1 MAIITY
7 DSVDEVIALIKAKWS
22 NLKPPNLTKVWDK
35 RTVGF
40 VDDRRDEVIVSP
52 KGEKVEYFGLGG
64 DGFWH
69 EQIIELD
76 IRTYQNIDRHN
87 DVVKEIVSIIKA
99 NIVNST
105 YNYTDL
111 RVIGT
116 FSRNFKFRN
125 MFNYVV
131 TLSYRRS
138 LGKPT

>member
-7 DSVDEVIALIKAKWS
+7 DALDELIALLIEKWS
-22 NLKPPNLTKVWDK
+22 NLKTPNFTRVWDK

-40 VDDRRDEVIVSP
+40 IDDRRDEVVISP
-52 KGEKVEYFGLGG
+52 KGENVEYFGLGG

-87 DVVKEIVSIIKA
+87 SVVKEIVTIIKK
-99 NIVNST
+99 NIVNSD

-111 RVIGT
+111 RIIGA
-116 FSRNFKFRN
+116 FSRNYKFRN
-125 MFNYVV
+125 YFNYVITV
-131 TLSYRRS
+131 SYRQS
-138 LGKPT
+138 LAAPA

>member
-22 NLKPPNLTKVWDK
+22 NLKPPNLTRVWDK
-35 RTVGF
+35 RSTGF
-40 VDDRRDEVIVSP
+40 VDDRADQVIISP
-52 KGEKVEYFGLGG
+52 KGENIEYFGLGG
-64 DGFWH
+64 NGFWH

-87 DVVKEIVSIIKA
+87 SVVKEIVEIIKD

-116 FSRNFKFRN
+116 FSRNFKMRN

-138 LGKPT
+138 LAKP